1 VKIYIS
7 SGAFV
12 GNHIKITLSDAQLIA
27 NGFSN
32 GTHSIFLRMG
42 TKSYARGDY
51 GGRARG
57 EMRNSRGVAIV
68 RPMELQ
74 LDTRQ
79 KIKYGDTYLE
89 I

>member
-1 VKIYIS
+1 MKIYIS
-7 SGAFV
+7 YGAFV
-12 GNHIKITLSDAQLIA
+12 DNHIKITLSDAQPTA
-27 NGFSN
+27 NGFLN

-51 GGRARG
+51 GGCSRG
-57 EMRNSRGVAIV
+57 EMRNTRGVVIV

-79 KIKYGDTYLE
+79 KIKYGDTYLG